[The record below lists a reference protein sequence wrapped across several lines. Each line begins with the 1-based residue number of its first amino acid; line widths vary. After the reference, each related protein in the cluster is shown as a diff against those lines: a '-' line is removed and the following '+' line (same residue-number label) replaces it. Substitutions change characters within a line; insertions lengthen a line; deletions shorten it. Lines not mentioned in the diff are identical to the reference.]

1 MSDTFFRLIECGAA
15 HIYVLAV
22 QVVRPGDPL
31 ICASRAWRWTALVAH
46 FDGSCHRADAAGGAG
61 VIVRKFAGDDY
72 EVLAQTAYPLP
83 DCPDSYHAEG
93 FLASLYP
100 NHSDVQECLIIAD
113 NSSILSYWRRTAQVR
128 RPALITVLHQAQLIA
143 ATELPRISWR
153 YVPHE
158 ANKEAH
164 TQAIRDDC
172 PVLQNLDETAALFPF
187 VPTLPASEA
196 FVKNCMAR
204 PEVLWTPIASDT
216 VVTLYTD
223 GAGKNPTSSV
233 CDTAFAVVLLEDLSN
248 HCIGSLAH
256 DARLSG
262 VAPPV
267 FSVFSTG
274 KTRGRQTVSRAELSA
289 AIVAIG
295 SFRNLRLVTDSM
307 YVINTIAAV
316 RADPRPPR
324 WVNRP
329 NFDLVLRLIKALEAH
344 PGVRSIQV
352 DKIKSHQDNG
362 GDVRTLSDPKLIDFW
377 GNHLADEAAGAALE
391 ADSQAALLVR
401 DTAQAAVGFR
411 KRHWGLVMSGV
422 AKTVRA
428 FPVIRADDNPRAAGR
443 EAADAQLVPV
453 AIPFSFE
460 PLTLPSPVILQY
472 ASPWTH
478 TFTHALYNWV
488 QKLCWPTTPV
498 ETRGVSSVEL
508 LISFKLEMGLN
519 VPVANP
525 DDPGSFTLSR
535 IKPAVSDLTS
545 LGDESRRFS
554 SAIQSLETS
563 LQAFVLPWSEPFFG
577 AVTTLGYPFGMMKLS
592 GFKVRPW
599 IPHEPEVQ
607 RIFGEYLGRL
617 TTKTL
622 ALPLQGE

>member
-1 MSDTFFRLIECGAA
+1 MLRRSLWSNDQAWSFALGVLSGDIE
-15 HIYVLAV
+15 H
-22 QVVRPGDPL
+22 PGVPFGPL
-31 ICASRAWRWTALVAH
+31 TALRAYLASVDLTV
-46 FDGSCHRADAAGGAG
+46 DG
-61 VIVRKFAGDDY
+61 
-72 EVLAQTAYPLP
+72 
-83 DCPDSYHAEG
+83 EG
-93 FLASLYP
+93 FL
-100 NHSDVQECLIIAD
+100 HSSSRPKVHLREDDWLLLRDCILVAWGQSVSTELGSRKGVARDLDIDWDMTRLVIGKLSSVQDVGAVHTHLAGAI
-113 NSSILSYWRRTAQVR
+113 
-128 RPALITVLHQAQLIA
+128 
-143 ATELPRISWR
+143 ATEERHSKVSNCSPNCPACGEVDTVAHRVLRCC
-153 YVPHE
+153 
-158 ANKEAH
+158 H

-187 VPTLPASEA
+187 VPILPASEA

-204 PEVLWTPIASDT
+204 PEVLWTPIASDM

-233 CDTAFAVVLLEDLSN
+233 CDTSFAVVLLEDLSN
-248 HCIGSLAH
+248 HCISSLAH

-295 SFRNLRLVTDSM
+295 SFRNLRLVTDST

-316 RADPRPPR
+316 QADPRPSR

-329 NFDLVLRLIKALEAH
+329 NFDLVLRLIKALDAH

-352 DKIKSHQDNG
+352 DKIKSHQDDG
-362 GDVRTLSDPKLIDFW
+362 GDVQTLSDPKLIDFW
-377 GNHLADEAAGAALE
+377 RNHLADEAAGAALE
-391 ADSQAALLVR
+391 ADSQEALLVR

-453 AIPFSFE
+453 AIPVGFE
-460 PLTLPSPVILQY
+460 PLTLPSPVILQF

-478 TFTHALYNWV
+478 TFTHALYNWA
-488 QKLCWPTTPV
+488 QKLCWPTIPV
-498 ETRGVSSVEL
+498 ETRGVSLVEL
-508 LISFKLEMGLN
+508 LISFKLETGLN

-535 IKPAVSDLTS
+535 IKPAISDLTS

-592 GFKVRPW
+592 GFKVRPRMSLRFNVSLVS
-599 IPHEPEVQ
+599 I
-607 RIFGEYLGRL
+607 
-617 TTKTL
+617 
-622 ALPLQGE
+622 